1 MTKKQISVPISHQSI
16 AMVGAILAAAA
27 SIVWGASKIDS
38 RVASIEA
45 WIVANQDTQI
55 KLVQQED
62 HAKVLEG
69 NQYKIME
76 HLDRLDKALARH
88 K

>member
-1 MTKKQISVPISHQSI
+1 MTKRKLSVPVNHQNL
-16 AMVGAILAAAA
+16 AMVGAVLVAAA

-45 WIVANQDTQI
+45 WIIANKDTQI
-55 KLVQQED
+55 KLVQAESNAKILED
-62 HAKVLEG
+62 
-69 NQYKIME
+69 NQHTIMR
-76 HLDRLDKALARH
+76 HLDDLDKRL

>member
-1 MTKKQISVPISHQSI
+1 MTKRKGISLPVNHQNL
-16 AMVGAILAAAA
+16 AMVGAVLVAAA

-45 WIVANQDTQI
+45 WIIANKDTQI
-55 KLVQQED
+55 KLVQ
-62 HAKVLEG
+62 AEG
-69 NQYKIME
+69 NARTLEENQHKIMT
-76 HLDRLDKALARH
+76 HLDELDKRL